1 MKIKIFSLIDWIMLL
16 CVLSLAA
23 LGIVFIYSSAI
34 NQQGVLVT
42 NEYVKQII
50 WTSLGIV
57 LLFFAAVCDYRNYE
71 RYIVYI
77 FGFLIFLLVITRLF
91 GKTVNGAKSWIGIG
105 DFGIQPAEFGKV
117 VYILFWDGI
126 STKARRSKSGIG
138 FSSDLR

>member
-91 GKTVNGAKSWIGIG
+91 GKTVNGAKAGLES
-105 DFGIQPAEFGKV
+105 ATSEFSPRNSAKLST
-117 VYILFWDGI
+117 YFFWDGI
-126 STKARRSKSGIG
+126 STKAKRSKSEIG